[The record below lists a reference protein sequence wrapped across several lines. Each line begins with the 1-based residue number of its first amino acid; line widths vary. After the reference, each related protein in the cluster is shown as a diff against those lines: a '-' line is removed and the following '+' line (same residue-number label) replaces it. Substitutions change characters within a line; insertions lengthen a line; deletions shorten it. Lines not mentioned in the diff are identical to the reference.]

1 MKSWLV
7 WLLTHA
13 LLLIAVTANAEVKRE
28 GAWPQADTKVT
39 LDLSGAPRGL
49 AVRKLAEAAGWSLVV
64 QTPFGADAG
73 DLIDVHVKD
82 QPATKVLDLVL
93 PEDGWIAKRDG
104 TLVSLR
110 RDASAA
116 VAIPG
121 HAGHHNVPPMPPIPP
136 IPPVPPVPGA
146 SPPDPP
152 EPPEAPEAPEAD
164 DDSDM
169 KTPHPPPPPGKPG
182 KHGKHGDRGED
193 RVITGGNLV
202 IEKGE
207 IAHDITVFGGNLEV
221 LGKVT
226 GDISVTGGN
235 VIVRP
240 GASVHGDVSTVGGN
254 LTVEDGAEVEG
265 DVGVVGGVLHRG
277 KTAQIGG
284 DITRTDGD
292 SDDDHADAKAHVGKA
307 HQILRDVGDAITRS
321 AFLFI
326 FGVILLALAGK
337 RMETLRG
344 EAATRPVRS
353 FALGIVGL
361 PAAILAVVALC
372 ITVIGIPVAL
382 LGIILAIFGS
392 YAGVIAILT
401 TAGEALLRHKTQN
414 SYVHLGVG
422 CAIFLLLSSLP
433 VVGHIVTLVV
443 VLSGIGVV
451 VATRAAG
458 FVPER
463 KVPVGPYRTAA

>member
-13 LLLIAVTANAEVKRE
+13 LFLVAVTANAEVRRE
-28 GAWPQADTKVT
+28 GTWPPADAKVT
-39 LDLSGAPRGL
+39 LDLNGAPRGL

-82 QPATKVLDLVL
+82 QPASKVLDLVL
-93 PEDGWIAKRDG
+93 PEEGWIAKRDG

-110 RDASAA
+110 RDATAA
-116 VAIPG
+116 A
-121 HAGHHNVPPMPPIPP
+121 AGTGARHGVPPIPPIPP
-136 IPPVPPVPGA
+136 IPPVPGA
-146 SPPDPP
+146 PPIAAPQPPEPP
-152 EPPEAPEAPEAD
+152 EPPEAPEAPEANGD
-164 DDSDM
+164 ADS
-169 KTPHPPPPPGKPG
+169 KAPPAHR

-202 IEKGE
+202 IEKSE

-277 KTAQIGG
+277 KSALIGG
-284 DITRTDGD
+284 DITRTDGED
-292 SDDDHADAKAHVGKA
+292 EADAKAHVSKA
-307 HQILRDVGDAITRS
+307 HHVLRDIGDAITRS

-344 EAATRPVRS
+344 EAATRPMRS
-353 FALGIVGL
+353 LAVGIIGF
-361 PAAILAVVALC
+361 PAAILAVIALC
-372 ITVIGIPVAL
+372 VTVIGIPVAL
-382 LGIILAIFGS
+382 VGIILAIFGG
-392 YAGVIAILT
+392 YAGVIAVLT

-414 SYVHLGVG
+414 TYVHLGVG
-422 CAIFLLLSSLP
+422 CALFLVLSSLP
-433 VVGHIVTLVV
+433 VIGPILTVAVIFAGVGVI
-443 VLSGIGVV
+443 

-458 FVPER
+458 FVPNR
-463 KVPVGPYRTAA
+463 SKVPAGPYRTAA

>member
-1 MKSWLV
+1 MKSLMV

-13 LLLIAVTANAEVKRE
+13 LLLIAVTASAEVKRE
-28 GAWPQADTKVT
+28 GAWPEGDKKVT
-39 LDLSGAPRGL
+39 LDLDGAPRGL
-49 AVRKLAEAAGWSLVV
+49 AIRKLAEAAGWSLVV

-73 DLIDVHVKD
+73 DHIDVHVKD

-110 RDASAA
+110 RDAAA
-116 VAIPG
+116 AAAIPG
-121 HAGHHNVPPMPPIPP
+121 HDAHTVPPIPAIPPIPP
-136 IPPVPPVPGA
+136 IAAPHAPEPPEPPD
-146 SPPDPP
+146 PPDPP
-152 EPPEAPEAPEAD
+152 EPPSAH
-164 DDSDM
+164 DDS
-169 KTPHPPPPPGKPG
+169 TPPHPSAHPGKRG
-182 KHGKHGDRGED
+182 RHGDRGED

-202 IEKGE
+202 IEKNE
-207 IAHDITVFGGNLEV
+207 LAHDITVFGGNLDV

-235 VIVRP
+235 VIVRQ

-277 KTAQIGG
+277 KDAQIGG
-284 DITRTDGD
+284 DITRTDGED
-292 SDDDHADAKAHVGKA
+292 EVEAAKGGTKSH
-307 HQILRDVGDAITRS
+307 ILKDVGDALTRS

-326 FGVILLALAGK
+326 FGVLLLALAGK

-344 EAATRPVRS
+344 EVATRPVRS
-353 FALGIVGL
+353 FALGIVGI
-361 PAAILAVVALC
+361 PAAILAVAALC
-372 ITVIGIPVAL
+372 ITVIGIPVAFV
-382 LGIILAIFGS
+382 GIILAIFGA
-392 YAGVIAILT
+392 YAGIIAVLT
-401 TAGEALLRHKTQN
+401 TVGEALLRHKTQN
-414 SYVHLGVG
+414 AYVHLGVG
-422 CAIFLLLSSLP
+422 CLLFLVLSSLP
-433 VVGHIVTLVV
+433 GLGHIVTLVV
-443 VLSGIGVV
+443 IFAGIGVV

-463 KVPVGPYRTAA
+463 KKVPAGPYRTAA